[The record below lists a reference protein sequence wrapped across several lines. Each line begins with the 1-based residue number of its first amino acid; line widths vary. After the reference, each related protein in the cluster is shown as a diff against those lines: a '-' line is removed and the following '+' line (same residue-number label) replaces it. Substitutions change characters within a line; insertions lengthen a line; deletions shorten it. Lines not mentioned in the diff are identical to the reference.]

1 MQVERVQK
9 WVISALVLTTAG
21 HFAAGLVILANTV
34 DRPGAFPVLL
44 ARRHRGLPAGDRRAC
59 GSSTSVSIVTPW
71 LVFAALPVAVGFWF
85 A

>member
-1 MQVERVQK
+1 MKVERVQK

-34 DRPGAFPVLL
+34 DNPGAFPVLL
-44 ARRHRGLPAGDRRAC
+44 AVATVVCLLAIVGVRVLNQL
-59 GSSTSVSIVTPW
+59 SIVTPW

>member
-44 ARRHRGLPAGDRRAC
+44 TVATIVCLLAIVGVRVLNQM
-59 GSSTSVSIVTPW
+59 SILTPW
-71 LVFAALPVAVGFWF
+71 LVCGAIPLAVGFYF
-85 A
+85 S

>member
-9 WVISALVLTTAG
+9 WVMSALILTTAA

-44 ARRHRGLPAGDRRAC
+44 TVATIVCVLAIVGVRVLNQR
-59 GSSTSVSIVTPW
+59 SILTPW
-71 LVFAALPVAVGFWF
+71 LVFASIPVAVGFYF
-85 A
+85 S